1 MQNNWINLLIAVLAA
16 LGLGYYIYT
25 HVDWNPPK
33 SQRIWRVQVN
43 GKQVFLSGVKAVQI
57 PPAVYESMADNPKWK
72 EHLLGKKKKV
82 LLFTWDGC
90 PYARAFKQSLEQ
102 IFRQKQFSQAFEKD
116 IVVTGQSV
124 GGSCRGPLA
133 KDCPLIWLMDH
144 CMDGICIINPQTKE
158 AIEDH
163 SKNARQV
170 AALLTAYASWEQ
182 PLFAA
187 EVN

>member
-1 MQNNWINLLIAVLAA
+1 MQHNWINLLIAVLAA

-33 SQRIWRVQVN
+33 SQSIWQVQVN
-43 GKQVFLSGVKAVQI
+43 GKRVFLTSVKAVQI

-72 EHLLGKKKKV
+72 EHLLGEKKKV

-90 PYARAFKQSLEQ
+90 PYERAFKHALEKVFQYRQ
-102 IFRQKQFSQAFEKD
+102 ISQAFEKD

-124 GGSCRGPLA
+124 GGSCHGPLA
-133 KDCPLIWLMDH
+133 KHCPLIWLIDH
-144 CMDGICIINPQTKE
+144 CMHGICIINPQTRE
-158 AIEDH
+158 VIEDH

-170 AALLTAYASWEQ
+170 AALLMAYASWKE
-182 PLFAA
+182 PFFA
-187 EVN
+187 EDF